1 MDASANKLPFWRAP
15 LTGIP
20 SGAALGMT
28 TQDLSQRVALVSG
41 SGRGI
46 GRAIALVMAERG
58 ADIVLLDVES
68 GAVAAVAAE
77 IEALGRRVH
86 RGVCDV
92 TNINATAALV
102 CAAEAGLGHID
113 ILVNNAG
120 IPGGEIGFQEIDES
134 TYDRMLDIHVK
145 GAFFLTQA
153 VIASMKRQRSGRI
166 VNISSNRGMIGHS
179 LSPHYSAAK
188 AALLGLTKA
197 WARELAPYGILV
209 NAVAPG
215 VVRTDMTTRHG
226 LAPLREE
233 ADLNLLKRWAEPTEI
248 AYSVAFLAS
257 VEASYM
263 TGQVLCPN
271 GGYPIVGI

>member
-1 MDASANKLPFWRAP
+1 
-15 LTGIP
+15 
-20 SGAALGMT
+20 MT
-28 TQDLSQRVALVSG
+28 TQDLSQRVAMVSG

-58 ADIVLLDVES
+58 ADIVLLDIES
-68 GAVAAVAAE
+68 AAVAAVADE
-77 IEALGRRVH
+77 VEALGRRVH

-92 TNINATAALV
+92 TDIAATAALV
-102 CAAEAGLGHID
+102 CAAEAGLGPID

-120 IPGGEIGFQEIDES
+120 IPGGEIAFEEVDEE
-134 TYDRMLDIHVK
+134 TYDRMVDVHVK

-153 VIASMKRQRSGRI
+153 VAPSMKRHRSGRI
-166 VNISSNRGMIGHS
+166 INISSNRGMVGHS

-197 WARELAPYGILV
+197 WARELSPYGILV

-215 VVRTDMTTRHG
+215 VVRTRMTTQHG
-226 LAPLREE
+226 MQPLREE
-233 ADLNLLKRWAEPTEI
+233 ADLNLLKRWAEPREI

-257 VEASYM
+257 AEASYM

-271 GGYPIVGI
+271 GGDPIVGI